1 MNVSII
7 FISTL
12 VSYHNRR
19 TPTSTTWR
27 SDHSKPPL
35 IHQHHSFTPTSRP
48 NMVSV
53 FYPKKAKVELRNRRR
68 RKEKLLKS
76 GTDGNIGVV
85 ASKHDETHLKVHD
98 GNGNDV
104 TMTKNASGGS
114 SSGRKRTA
122 DQMSNIIPS
131 SSTTRKAEKVATA
144 MTTIVIFTNKRS
156 PNPTHHTPKVTRQ
169 TSQTKINQ

>member
-1 MNVSII
+1 
-7 FISTL
+7 
-12 VSYHNRR
+12 
-19 TPTSTTWR
+19 
-27 SDHSKPPL
+27 
-35 IHQHHSFTPTSRP
+35 
-48 NMVSV
+48 MVSV

-85 ASKHDETHLKVHD
+85 ASKHDETHLKLHD
-98 GNGNDV
+98 GNGNDVTV

-144 MTTIVIFTNKRS
+144 MTTIVIPLRNKRRR
-156 PNPTHHTPKVTRQ
+156 KE
-169 TSQTKINQ
+169 KLL